1 MSYLHPDLARGETH
15 VFYVVAWSGVL
26 AGHPSRS
33 ATFDVPLEPTGIR
46 LPSAPGGFTATLTP
60 NNDVQFEWAEPEP
73 GTNRI
78 PVQDYLV
85 YEVRLGGGVCPLNS
99 DSTDPCPD
107 PNPDYVEALTYLYSS
122 ASPLVPGQRYTYFV
136 RARSIKVPNPD
147 NPGMEIN
154 LMSPPSATASVDVRA
169 DPLVPLAIP
178 HVTVRADQGDGT
190 TVTVSWV
197 HNLVPRLQSL
207 VTGFQLQ
214 ECDVVPGHSTDHCQG
229 SWDNV
234 SPPGGGTNFAPTTRT
249 YPDTVTC
256 DHTDAT
262 DTNTNARMYRVRA
275 VASNSSLSSR
285 YSVPT
290 RPICP
295 GATYSPP
302 RRVASVFAVP
312 VDSGMDP
319 ITLATSVSICWDVP
333 EVNGSPLL
341 GYELQATTGPNLPA
355 TEDGWVIVDAHI
367 DPGLVD
373 MSTDAVSDDT
383 YVDPACRLYSG
394 LVANQVYWFR
404 VRAYNLSGHGHWS
417 APYHYNHGSSFNPS
431 VPTRASAQSPR
442 TLSVADARAR
452 EGTDAALT
460 FEVTLDRTPS
470 GPVTVDYAT
479 ADGTATAGEDYDA
492 ASGTLELA
500 AGETSKTIE
509 VTVHADT
516 EDEGEETL
524 TLSLSNA
531 VGARIEDGEATG
543 TIQDRDPLPQA
554 WLARFGRTV
563 AGQVV
568 DAVGTRLESEPSPH
582 ARVGGM
588 SIGSSSASETRRTLS
603 RRAAA
608 EPASNAWDRP
618 EDARSLSRRALMS
631 GSSFHLASEGDGPV
645 FAAWGRFATEGF
657 EADVHDT
664 RLDGETTTG
673 FLGADVTGGRWLMG
687 AAVSHSEADGSFVPG
702 SGAASSHNRSDVE
715 STLSGVYPYARLTLS
730 ERVSLWGLAGVGH
743 GTLTVSEDGRPP
755 VETDIGMNMG
765 ALGARGTMLSPSQAG
780 GIELALRS
788 DAFWVRMTSDETRS
802 ETAGDLA
809 DIRTDASRVRLFLE
823 AEREFA
829 VRGEG
834 TLTPSFEVGVR
845 HDGGDAETGTGFE
858 AGAGMRYAAEGIA
871 IEGNVRKLV
880 THEDS
885 GYEEWGASG
894 SVRIDPG
901 ASGRGVSLTLAPAFG
916 AASSETERLW
926 SLGDARR
933 LSGDTGADTGSRL
946 EAEVGY
952 GWRLLS
958 TTHGMLTP
966 YTGLSFSD
974 SGTRAWRLGARLM
987 MTRDVSFG
995 LEGTHRE
1002 RNDVASDR
1010 AVVLHGRL
1018 HW

>member
-1 MSYLHPDLARGETH
+1 MG
-15 VFYVVAWSGVL
+15 
-26 AGHPSRS
+26 
-33 ATFDVPLEPTGIR
+33 
-46 LPSAPGGFTATLTP
+46 
-60 NNDVQFEWAEPEP
+60 
-73 GTNRI
+73 
-78 PVQDYLV
+78 
-85 YEVRLGGGVCPLNS
+85 
-99 DSTDPCPD
+99 
-107 PNPDYVEALTYLYSS
+107 NPIL
-122 ASPLVPGQRYTYFV
+122 
-136 RARSIKVPNPD
+136 I
-147 NPGMEIN
+147 
-154 LMSPPSATASVDVRA
+154 
-169 DPLVPLAIP
+169 
-178 HVTVRADQGDGT
+178 H
-190 TVTVSWV
+190 
-197 HNLVPRLQSL
+197 
-207 VTGFQLQ
+207 
-214 ECDVVPGHSTDHCQG
+214 
-229 SWDNV
+229 
-234 SPPGGGTNFAPTTRT
+234 
-249 YPDTVTC
+249 
-256 DHTDAT
+256 
-262 DTNTNARMYRVRA
+262 
-275 VASNSSLSSR
+275 
-285 YSVPT
+285 
-290 RPICP
+290 
-295 GATYSPP
+295 
-302 RRVASVFAVP
+302 
-312 VDSGMDP
+312 
-319 ITLATSVSICWDVP
+319 TSVSICWDVP

-367 DPGLVD
+367 DPGLSD

-417 APYHYNHGSSFNPS
+417 APYHYNHGGSLNPS
-431 VPTRASAQSPR
+431 VPSPSRASVQGPG
-442 TLSVADARAR
+442 TLAVADAVASERA
-452 EGTDAALT
+452 DATLA
-460 FEVTLDRTPS
+460 FEVTLDGAPS
-470 GPVTVDYAT
+470 RPVTVGYAT
-479 ADGTATAGEDYDA
+479 TDGTATAGEDYDA

-516 EDEGEETL
+516 KDEGEETL

-543 TIQDRDPLPQA
+543 TIHDRDPLPQA

-588 SIGSSSASETRRTLS
+588 SIGSSAAPGTRRTLS
-603 RRAAA
+603 RGAAA

-618 EDARSLSRRALMS
+618 EDTRSLSRRALLS
-631 GSSFHLASEGDGPV
+631 GSSFHLSSESDGPV

-664 RLDGETTTG
+664 RLDGDTTTG

-702 SGAASSHNRSDVE
+702 RGTTSARDRSDVE

-730 ERVSLWGLAGVGH
+730 ERVSLWGLAGVGQ
-743 GTLTVSEDGRPP
+743 GTLTVSEAGRTP
-755 VETDIGMNMG
+755 VDTDIGMNMG
-765 ALGARGTMLSPSQAG
+765 ALGARGTMLSPSEAG

-809 DIRTDASRVRLFLE
+809 DIRTNASRVRLFIE

-901 ASGRGVSLTLAPAFG
+901 ASGGVSLTLAPAFG
-916 AASSETERLW
+916 AAPSETQRLW
-926 SLGDARR
+926 SLGDAGR
-933 LSGDTGADTGSRL
+933 LSGDTGVGTGSRL

-974 SGTRAWRLGARLM
+974 SGSRAWRLGARLM

-1002 RNDVASDR
+1002 RNDVASDQ
-1010 AVVLHGRL
+1010 AVILHGRL